1 MLRLIHRAEKLEQKK
16 GIVMY
21 KIQQRKKDN
30 DWLDNEIGLSKG
42 GAEKLAKEKTAK
54 YSERL
59 GWEYR
64 VVKDIPQ
71 RSGGT
76 PMVLSRILNK

>member
-1 MLRLIHRAEKLEQKK
+1 MYRVEKLEQKK

-21 KIQQRKKDN
+21 KIQQRKKDS

-42 GAEKLAKEKTAK
+42 GAEKLAKEKTVK

-71 RSGGT
+71 QTVGSS
-76 PMVLSRILNK
+76 MALSRILNK

>member
-1 MLRLIHRAEKLEQKK
+1 LSYQAVQLDQIK
-16 GIVMY
+16 GVLVY
-21 KIQQRKKDN
+21 KIQQRKKDS

-42 GAEKLAKEKTAK
+42 SAEKLAKEKTVK
-54 YSERL
+54 YTERL

-71 RSGGT
+71 RPAGSSLA
-76 PMVLSRILNK
+76 LSQLLNK